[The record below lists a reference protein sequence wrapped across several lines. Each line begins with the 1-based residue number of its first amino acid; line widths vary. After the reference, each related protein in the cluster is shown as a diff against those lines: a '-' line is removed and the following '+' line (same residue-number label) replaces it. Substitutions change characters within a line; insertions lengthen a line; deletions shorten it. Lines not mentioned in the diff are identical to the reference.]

1 MIVTAFIFF
10 AVVILTTL
18 NYLAI
23 SLFARLLATVKK
35 ERVEFIASKKYKRW
49 TFAISFIFAITICSY
64 YLFSNPASTY
74 KTACIEKSADKYILT
89 IYQQRRLMAHD
100 PISLLQRKTYL
111 DSAKFELP
119 KSDGVIDGTDIIYK
133 DTYFKFLKGS
143 SMTIKSETLTVNL
156 DYISNYDSTKSKLA
170 LNGTYTL
177 KWR

>member
-1 MIVTAFIFF
+1 
-10 AVVILTTL
+10 
-18 NYLAI
+18 
-23 SLFARLLATVKK
+23 
-35 ERVEFIASKKYKRW
+35 
-49 TFAISFIFAITICSY
+49 
-64 YLFSNPASTY
+64 
-74 KTACIEKSADKYILT
+74 
-89 IYQQRRLMAHD
+89 MAHD